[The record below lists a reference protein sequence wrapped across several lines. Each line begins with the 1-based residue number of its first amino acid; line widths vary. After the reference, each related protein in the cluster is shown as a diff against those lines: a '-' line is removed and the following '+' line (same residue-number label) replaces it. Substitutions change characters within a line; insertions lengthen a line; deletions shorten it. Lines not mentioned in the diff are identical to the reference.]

1 MAQASPGAAS
11 SSPFSPVEGLEALP
25 AGAGCWGSEAYM
37 HQLLLR
43 VILLGTVF
51 PVAVGLVD
59 YHLSLLLTVIPV
71 QVFLEVSQLLLGEE
85 QSIPT

>member
-1 MAQASPGAAS
+1 
-11 SSPFSPVEGLEALP
+11 
-25 AGAGCWGSEAYM
+25 M

-85 QSIPT
+85 QRIPT